1 MPPAV
6 TTRWARHALYLLFL
20 LPGLTMASWV
30 TRTPA
35 LRDGLQASTEQM
47 GMILFGFSAG
57 AMCGILGAGKLVGR
71 FGAHQVMRWG
81 LLGLSAGLLVL
92 AAGSEL
98 NSALL
103 AFAGLFVYGMG
114 MGVADIAVNIEGAA
128 VEREIN
134 QPIMT
139 TLHGFFSLG
148 TLVGALAGMAMT
160 ALAIPLALHLGAA
173 ALLSALAVV
182 LLAAQAP
189 RASERATDGQPA
201 SADGDFSWAAL
212 LSDRRLLLIGFVVLA
227 MALAEGAANDWLPL
241 LMIDGHGFAET
252 TGTLIY
258 LVFTVGMTLGRFAG
272 APVVQRFGRT
282 LTLRASA
289 LVGAASLALVVFCDV
304 QWVAAAAVMLWG
316 IGASL
321 GFPLAISAAGESGA
335 HSDQRVRLAATAGY
349 LAFLVGP
356 PLLGFIGEHY
366 GLRLAMLPVLTL
378 VALAFVVASALQQ
391 APQQSSPARPV

>member
-1 MPPAV
+1 MPA
-6 TTRWARHALYLLFL
+6 TYRLARYALYLLFL
-20 LPGLTMASWV
+20 LPGLTLASWV

-35 LRDGLQASTEQM
+35 LRDGLSASTEQM

-57 AMCGILGAGKLVGR
+57 AMCGILSAGRLIAR
-71 FGAHQVMRWG
+71 FGAHRMMRTG
-81 LLGLSAGLLVL
+81 LLGLSAGMLVL
-92 AAGSEL
+92 AGSSEL
-98 NSALL
+98 NSAWC
-103 AFAGLFVYGMG
+103 AFAGLFIYGIGMG
-114 MGVADIAVNIEGAA
+114 WADIAVNIEGAA
-128 VEREIN
+128 VEREIDA
-134 QPIMT
+134 PIMT

-148 TLVGALAGMAMT
+148 TLVGALAGMGMT
-160 ALAIPLALHLGAA
+160 ALQVPLDLHLIVA
-173 ALLSALAVV
+173 ALLSAVVTLA
-182 LLAAQAP
+182 LAPHAP
-189 RASERATDGQPA
+189 RASEGAANQPTTQTA
-201 SADGDFSWAAL
+201 EFAWGAL

-258 LVFTVGMTLGRFAG
+258 LVFTLGMTLGRFAG
-272 APVVQRFGRT
+272 APVVRRFGRT

-289 LVGAASLALVVFCDV
+289 LLGAASLALVVFCDV
-304 QWVAAAAVMLWG
+304 QWIAAAAVMLWG

-356 PLLGFIGEHY
+356 PLLGFIGEHH

-378 VALAFVVASALQQ
+378 VALAFVVASALREQ
-391 APQQSSPARPV
+391 PALPVDTCEKTG